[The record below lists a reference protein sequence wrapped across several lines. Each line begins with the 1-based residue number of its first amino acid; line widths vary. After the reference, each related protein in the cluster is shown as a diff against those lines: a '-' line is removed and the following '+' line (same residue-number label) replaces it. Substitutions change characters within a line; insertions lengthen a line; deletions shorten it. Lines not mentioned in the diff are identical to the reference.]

1 MKLATITFAAL
12 AAAIAVGP
20 ADAAPNLNGHQIKG
34 IAHHAAWANGIGING
49 VAYNALLT
57 NGAAYNALIG
67 NGVAFNSLTGNG
79 IGYNALANNGVTERG
94 SAGAKLVTCTTGAE
108 PVCELAPVFHVQSVA
123 LGNGKKLELR

>member
-1 MKLATITFAAL
+1 MALPSNCNLALTRQAWTKETVMKLATITFAAL

-34 IAHHAAWANGIGING
+34 IAHHAAWA
-49 VAYNALLT
+49 
-57 NGAAYNALIG
+57 
-67 NGVAFNSLTGNG
+67 NG